1 MRHWPIVWGAV
12 RLHLSSVMEAVV
24 HRGARSSRSLRGR
37 HQECEIL
44 LDLIQTARS
53 GHSAVLVVKG
63 EAGIGKT
70 ALLDYMIDAAA
81 DCRLVRAAGIESEM
95 ELPFAGVHQLCSP
108 LLDGLD
114 GLPAPQ
120 AEALG
125 TAFGLRAGRPPDR
138 FLIGLAVLTL
148 LSERAADR
156 PLVCLVDDAQWLDYA
171 SAQTLAFVARRLAA
185 EPVVMVFAT
194 RTGEGDEAWAGF
206 PQLMIDGLNE
216 KDAVAVL
223 DSAVTTPLDTRVR
236 DRILAETRG
245 NPLALLELPRWS
257 SATELTFGP
266 ELTEAGI
273 FMRRMEEG
281 FRRQLEPLPPQT
293 RRLLLIAAAEPL
305 GDVGLLWRAAE
316 QLGVDMDAAV
326 PAEAAGLLG
335 VRGTVRFRHP
345 LVRSAVYHSADVT
358 DLKAVHRALAEATDP
373 ERDPD
378 RRAWHRAHASTGPD
392 EAVAAELEQSAGRAL
407 AQGGL
412 AAAGAFLEHAAALTP
427 AGHARADRA
436 LNAAQTMVHAGSFD
450 DAVRVLAG
458 AEFEVLTDLQ
468 LARAEVLRAQ
478 IGFAS
483 NRGSEALPL
492 LLTAARRLEPLD
504 LQLAL
509 DTYVAAL
516 EATLFAG
523 RLAGVPGALEVAQ
536 AARAAPVL
544 PQPRRSDLLLQ
555 SIAVLLEDG
564 FVAAA
569 PLMKSAGRAYETDD
583 VSIDEGL
590 RFMVLAGI
598 AAANVWDDSAWTR
611 LASRHLELAR
621 ASGALVALQFALN
634 SVVYPRLFSGD
645 LAGAAALLDEARA
658 LAEVA
663 GMPMHPYAA
672 MGLAAFRGNR
682 QQAAPVIA
690 TAAENALMRGEG
702 LILAISHWTNALL
715 CNGNGDYAAALAHCR
730 QFFASSED
738 GQLSL
743 LPIENQPGGWAMAEL
758 VEAAVRSD
766 DLPTAAFAANL
777 LAEAAGVCGTDWAL
791 GVAAR
796 SQAQLSDDANADS
809 LYREAIDRLGRTGVR
824 VELARAQL
832 LYGEWLRRVGR
843 RTDARVVLRQAHES
857 LAAMGVLAFSERAR
871 RELAATGEKVR
882 RRAVGEHHELTAQE
896 LHIARLAAD
905 GRTNVEIG
913 AELYLSRHTVEW
925 HLRKVFAKLHV
936 TSRRQLR
943 VALATPVA

>member
-1 MRHWPIVWGAV
+1 MPLA
-12 RLHLSSVMEAVV
+12 S
-24 HRGARSSRSLRGR
+24 
-37 HQECEIL
+37 
-44 LDLIQTARS
+44 
-53 GHSAVLVVKG
+53 
-63 EAGIGKT
+63 
-70 ALLDYMIDAAA
+70 
-81 DCRLVRAAGIESEM
+81 SEM

-125 TAFGLRAGRPPDR
+125 TALGLRAGRPPDR

-194 RTGEGDEAWAGF
+194 RTGEGDESWAGF
-206 PQLMIDGLNE
+206 PQLMIDGLSQN
-216 KDAVAVL
+216 DAVAVL
-223 DSAVTTPLDTRVR
+223 DAAVTTPLDSRVR

-266 ELTEAGI
+266 ELPAAASFT
-273 FMRRMEEG
+273 RRMEEG
-281 FRRQLEPLPPQT
+281 LRRQVEPLPPQT

-316 QLGVDMDAAV
+316 QLGVDMDSV
-326 PAEAAGLLG
+326 IPAEAAGLVD

-345 LVRSAVYHSADVT
+345 LVRSAVYRSAEVT

-378 RRAWHRAHASTGPD
+378 RRAWHRAHAATGPD

-412 AAAGAFLEHAAALTP
+412 AAAGAFLERAAALTP
-427 AGHARADRA
+427 AGPARADRA

-450 DAVRVLAG
+450 DAVRALTG
-458 AEFEVLTDLQ
+458 AEFEVLTDVQ

-504 LQLAL
+504 LPLAL

-523 RLAGVPGALEVAQ
+523 RLAGEPGALEVAQ
-536 AARAAPVL
+536 AARAAPGL

-569 PLMKSAGRAYETDD
+569 PLMRSAGRAYETDD

-611 LASRHLELAR
+611 LASRHLQLAR
-621 ASGALVALQFALN
+621 ESGALVALQFALN
-634 SVVYPRLFSGD
+634 SVVYPHLFSGD

-663 GMPMHPYAA
+663 GIPLHPYAA

-682 QQAAPVIA
+682 EQAAPVIA
-690 TAAENALMRGEG
+690 TAAENALVRGEG
-702 LILAISHWTNALL
+702 LILTISHWTNALL

-730 QFFASSED
+730 QIFATSED
-738 GQLSL
+738 GHLSL
-743 LPIENQPGGWAMAEL
+743 LPIETQPGGWAMAEL
-758 VEAAVRSD
+758 VEAAVRSG

-777 LAEAAGVCGTDWAL
+777 LSEAAGVCGTDWAL

-809 LYREAIDRLGRTGVR
+809 LYTEAIDRLGRTGVR

-882 RRAVGEHHELTAQE
+882 QRAVDEHHQLTAQE

-936 TSRRQLR
+936 TSRRQLG
-943 VALATPVA
+943 VALATPVV